1 MFRRR
6 EVMLDKWT
14 HTEVQYVRLSVQHG
28 DGSVWCLVSST
39 GTRVPVSERDI
50 DYQPSFYQVFSAVAT
65 RPGHDTIAPQLSC
78 LSLDK

>member
-1 MFRRR
+1 
-6 EVMLDKWT
+6 MLDKWT

-50 DYQPSFYQVFSAVAT
+50 DYHSQAFTKFS
-65 RPGHDTIAPQLSC
+65 RQLPHAR
-78 LSLDK
+78 DMIR